1 MYTVTGKPKVWL
13 LGWQGT
19 FLTLTLVYLF
29 ARMEPAVYLLD
40 FATWEPPDDWKVW
53 RFRLDYNP

>member
-19 FLTLTLVYLF
+19 FLTLTLVYFF
-29 ARMEPAVYLLD
+29 ARHEPPVFLLD
-40 FATWEPPDDWKVW
+40 FHTWEPPDDWKVG
-53 RFRLDYNP
+53 LDGWG